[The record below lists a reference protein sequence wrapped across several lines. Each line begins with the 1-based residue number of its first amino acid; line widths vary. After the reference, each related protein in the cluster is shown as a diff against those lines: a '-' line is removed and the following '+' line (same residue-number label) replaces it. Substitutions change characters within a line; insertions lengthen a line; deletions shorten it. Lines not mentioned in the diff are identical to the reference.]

1 MDETINILIVD
12 DEQIV
17 LDSIEKHL
25 RKESYNVYSAL
36 SVQQALEMMK
46 QTAFDIYLTDLMM
59 PEIDGME
66 FMKLVKTDRPKT
78 PVIMITGY
86 ATINT
91 ALQAKQ
97 LGAFDYIAKP
107 FTRKELMGVI
117 RRAAELVTA
126 AKTSPAA
133 GSDDSANEKESHIGP
148 IQSIGDYSWL
158 MQEDDGIVIL
168 GVERSFLNT
177 IGKIQMINL
186 PSKG

>member
-1 MDETINILIVD
+1 MDKTIDILVVD
-12 DEQIV
+12 DEQII

-25 RKESYNVYSAL
+25 RKESYNVYSVL
-36 SVQQALEMMK
+36 SVQQALDMMK
-46 QTAFDIYLTDLMM
+46 QTVFDIYLTDLMM

-66 FMKLVKTDRPKT
+66 FMKIIKTDQPKA

-126 AKTSPAA
+126 AKTSPVA
-133 GSDDSANEKESHIGP
+133 GYDDTD
-148 IQSIGDYSWL
+148 SIH
-158 MQEDDGIVIL
+158 
-168 GVERSFLNT
+168 R
-177 IGKIQMINL
+177 
-186 PSKG
+186 